1 MISIGKLGIGPFPAI
16 GLLYFEPVEKVIL
29 EFEREKRLNL
39 DEVDTGTLEGKRV
52 RSELLVR
59 LKERAGLKYREIA
72 EFDIFGDLGLSGLR
86 AIYKN
91 YRNQ

>member
-1 MISIGKLGIGPFPAI
+1 M
-16 GLLYFEPVEKVIL
+16 
-29 EFEREKRLNL
+29 
-39 DEVDTGTLEGKRV
+39 DTGTLDGKRV
-52 RSELLVR
+52 RAELLVH